1 MAKITSVQ
9 KGGIGEEIG
18 LEIGDELLGFNGEN
32 IVDVL
37 DYAFYD
43 SQEEFTLNLLTKQ
56 GEKVDIE
63 IEKGEDESLGIEL
76 DESVQLEPM
85 RCKNKCLFCFVDQL
99 PKGMRETLYVKDDDY
114 RLSFVSGNYVTLSN
128 IGQKELDRI
137 AKLRLSP
144 LYISVHAYDRDI
156 KTKLVSNPESAK
168 VFDKMEF
175 LAKHGITMHT
185 QIVLC
190 KNINDKEVLGQTLTK
205 LRELSPYV
213 KTVAV
218 IPVGL
223 TAHRQKLYP
232 LESFDREDSR
242 EVIAQVE
249 AFNKTAGGEFC
260 WCSDE
265 FYIKAELPLPE
276 YDSYGNFDQI
286 ENGVGLCAEFID
298 EFENALD
305 EVKGSNAALRIASV
319 TGQSFKEILT
329 SLSKK
334 LKSKYPNVDLRICD
348 IYNDFFGRSITVAGL
363 ITAGDIV
370 KQLKDA
376 PEYTIIPSNML
387 REFTDTFLD
396 GMTVSQLESALN
408 TRILVSHGG
417 ESYVKLIDGLCKD
430 ADNNKKQQNKR
441 GAK

>member
-1 MAKITSVQ
+1 MAKIIAVQ
-9 KGGIGEEIG
+9 KGGIGEELG
-18 LEIGDELLGFNGEN
+18 MEIGDELLGFNGEQ

-43 SQEEFTLNLLTKQ
+43 SQEEFTLNLRTKQ
-56 GEKVDIE
+56 GEKVDID
-63 IEKGEDESLGIEL
+63 IEKEEDESLGLEL

-99 PKGMRETLYVKDDDY
+99 PKGMRDTLYVKDDDY

-144 LYISVHAYDRDI
+144 LYISVHAFDREI

-168 VFDKMEF
+168 VFDKMDF
-175 LAKHGITMHT
+175 LANHGITMHT

-190 KNINDKEVLGQTLTK
+190 KNLNDGKVLDKTLE
-205 LRELSPYV
+205 ELYKRYPSV

-223 TAHRQKLYP
+223 TGHRQKLYP
-232 LESFDREDSR
+232 LESFGKEDSVK
-242 EVIAQVE
+242 VIAQVE
-249 AFNKTAGGEFC
+249 DFNKKAGGEFC

-265 FYIKAELPLPE
+265 FYIKAEKQLPPYE
-276 YDSYGNFDQI
+276 SYGDFDQI
-286 ENGVGLCAEFID
+286 ENGVGLCAEFEE
-298 EFENALD
+298 EFLSALD
-305 EVKGSNAALRIASV
+305 EVGGSKAELHIASV
-319 TGQSFKEILT
+319 TGQSFKDILK
-329 SLSKK
+329 SLCEK
-334 LKSKYPNVDLRICD
+334 LKDKYPNVNLRVKD

-363 ITAGDIV
+363 ITAGDII
-370 KQLKDA
+370 KQFKDA

-396 GMTVSQLESALN
+396 GITVSELEKALG
-408 TRILVSHGG
+408 THIVVSHGG
-417 ESYVKLIDGLCKD
+417 EDYVKIIDRLCKEKQ
-430 ADNNKKQQNKR
+430 NKPQNKR
-441 GAK
+441 SKAK

>member
-1 MAKITSVQ
+1 MAKIIAVQ
-9 KGGIGEEIG
+9 KGGIGEELG
-18 LEIGDELLGFNGEN
+18 MEIGDELLGFNGEQ

-43 SQEEFTLNLLTKQ
+43 SQEEFTLNLRTKQ
-56 GEKVDIE
+56 GEKVDID
-63 IEKGEDESLGIEL
+63 IEKEEDESLGLEL

-99 PKGMRETLYVKDDDY
+99 PKGMRDTLYVKDDDY

-144 LYISVHAYDRDI
+144 LYISVHAFDREI

-168 VFDKMEF
+168 VFDKMDF
-175 LAKHGITMHT
+175 LANHGITMHT

-190 KNINDKEVLGQTLTK
+190 KNLNDGKVLDKTLE
-205 LRELSPYV
+205 ELYKRYPSV

-223 TAHRQKLYP
+223 TGHRQKLYP
-232 LESFDREDSR
+232 LESFGKEDAVK
-242 EVIAQVE
+242 VIAQVE
-249 AFNKTAGGEFC
+249 EFNKKAGGEFC

-265 FYIKAELPLPE
+265 FYIKAEKQLPPYE
-276 YDSYGNFDQI
+276 SYGDFDQI
-286 ENGVGLCAEFID
+286 ENGVGLCAEFEE
-298 EFENALD
+298 EFLSALD
-305 EVKGSNAALRIASV
+305 EVGGSKAELNIASV
-319 TGQSFKEILT
+319 TGQSFKDILK
-329 SLSKK
+329 SLCEK
-334 LKSKYPNVDLRICD
+334 LKDKYPNVNLRVKD

-363 ITAGDIV
+363 ITAGDII
-370 KQLKDA
+370 KQFKDA

-387 REFTDTFLD
+387 REFTYTFLD
-396 GMTVSQLESALN
+396 GITVGELEKALA
-408 TRILVSHGG
+408 THIVVSHGG
-417 ESYVKLIDGLCKD
+417 EDYVKIIDRLCKEKQ
-430 ADNNKKQQNKR
+430 NKPQNKR
-441 GAK
+441 SKAK

>member
-1 MAKITSVQ
+1 MAKIIAVQ
-9 KGGIGEEIG
+9 KGGIGEELG
-18 LEIGDELLGFNGEN
+18 LEIGDELLGFNGEQ

-43 SQEEFTLNLLTKQ
+43 SQEEFTLNLRTKQ
-56 GEKVDIE
+56 GEKVDID
-63 IEKGEDESLGIEL
+63 IEKEEDESLGLEL

-99 PKGMRETLYVKDDDY
+99 PKGMRDTLYVKDDDY

-144 LYISVHAYDRDI
+144 LYISVHAFDREI

-168 VFDKMEF
+168 VFDKMDF
-175 LAKHGITMHT
+175 LANHGITMHT

-190 KNINDKEVLGQTLTK
+190 KNLNDGKVLDKTLE
-205 LRELSPYV
+205 ELYKRYPSV

-223 TAHRQKLYP
+223 TGHRQKLYP
-232 LESFDREDSR
+232 LESFGKEDAVK
-242 EVIAQVE
+242 VIAQVE
-249 AFNKTAGGEFC
+249 KFNKKAGGEFC

-265 FYIKAELPLPE
+265 FYIKAEKQLPPYE
-276 YDSYGNFDQI
+276 SYGDFDQI
-286 ENGVGLCAEFID
+286 ENGVGLCAEYEE
-298 EFENALD
+298 EFLSALD
-305 EVKGSNAALRIASV
+305 EVGGSKAELNIASV
-319 TGQSFKEILT
+319 TGQSFKDILK
-329 SLSKK
+329 SLCEK
-334 LKSKYPNVDLRICD
+334 LKDKYPNVNLRVKD

-363 ITAGDIV
+363 ITAGDII
-370 KQLKDA
+370 KQFKDA

-396 GMTVSQLESALN
+396 GITVSELEKALG
-408 TRILVSHGG
+408 THIVVSHGG
-417 ESYVKLIDGLCKD
+417 EDYVKIIDRLCKEKQ
-430 ADNNKKQQNKR
+430 NKPQNKR
-441 GAK
+441 SKAK

>member
-1 MAKITSVQ
+1 MAKIIAVQ
-9 KGGIGEEIG
+9 KGGIGEELG
-18 LEIGDELLGFNGEN
+18 MEIGDELLGFNGEQ

-43 SQEEFTLNLLTKQ
+43 SQEEFTLNLRTKQ
-56 GEKVDIE
+56 CEKVDID
-63 IEKGEDESLGIEL
+63 IEKEEDESLGLEL

-99 PKGMRETLYVKDDDY
+99 PKGMRDTLYVKDDDY

-144 LYISVHAYDRDI
+144 LYISVHAFDREI

-168 VFDKMEF
+168 VFDKMDF
-175 LAKHGITMHT
+175 LANHGITMHT

-190 KNINDKEVLGQTLTK
+190 KNLNDGKVLDKTLE
-205 LRELSPYV
+205 ELYKRYPSV

-223 TAHRQKLYP
+223 TGHRQKLYP
-232 LESFDREDSR
+232 LESFGKEDAVK
-242 EVIAQVE
+242 VIAQVE
-249 AFNKTAGGEFC
+249 DFNKKAGGEFC

-265 FYIKAELPLPE
+265 FYIKAEKQLPPYE
-276 YDSYGNFDQI
+276 SYGDFDQI
-286 ENGVGLCAEFID
+286 ENGVGLCAEFEE
-298 EFENALD
+298 EFLSALD
-305 EVKGSNAALRIASV
+305 EVGGSKAELHIASV
-319 TGQSFKEILT
+319 TGQSFKDILK
-329 SLSKK
+329 SLCEK
-334 LKSKYPNVDLRICD
+334 LKDKYPNVNLRVKD

-363 ITAGDIV
+363 ITAGDII
-370 KQLKDA
+370 KQFKDA

-396 GMTVSQLESALN
+396 GITVSELEKALG
-408 TRILVSHGG
+408 THIVVSHGG
-417 ESYVKLIDGLCKD
+417 EDYVKIIDRLCKEKQ
-430 ADNNKKQQNKR
+430 NKPQNKR
-441 GAK
+441 SKAK

>member
-1 MAKITSVQ
+1 MAKIIAVQ

-18 LEIGDELLGFNGEN
+18 LEIGDELLGFNGEQ

-43 SQEEFTLNLLTKQ
+43 SQEEFTLNLRTKQ
-56 GEKVDIE
+56 GEKVDID
-63 IEKGEDESLGIEL
+63 IEKEEDESLGLEL

-99 PKGMRETLYVKDDDY
+99 PKGMRDTLYVKDDDY

-144 LYISVHAYDRDI
+144 LYISVHAFDREI

-168 VFDKMEF
+168 VFDKMDF
-175 LAKHGITMHT
+175 LANHGITMHT

-190 KNINDKEVLGQTLTK
+190 KNLNDGKVLDKTLE
-205 LRELSPYV
+205 ELYKRYPSV

-223 TAHRQKLYP
+223 TGHRQKLYP
-232 LESFDREDSR
+232 LESFGKEDAVK
-242 EVIAQVE
+242 VIAQVE
-249 AFNKTAGGEFC
+249 EFNKKAGGEFC

-265 FYIKAELPLPE
+265 FYIKAEKQLPPYE
-276 YDSYGNFDQI
+276 SYGDFDQI
-286 ENGVGLCAEFID
+286 ENGVGLCAEFEE
-298 EFENALD
+298 EFLSALD
-305 EVKGSNAALRIASV
+305 EVGGSKAELNIASV
-319 TGQSFKEILT
+319 TGQSFKDILK
-329 SLSKK
+329 SLCDK
-334 LKSKYPNVDLRICD
+334 LKDKQPNVNLRVKD

-363 ITAGDIV
+363 ITAGDII
-370 KQLKDA
+370 KQFKDA

-396 GMTVSQLESALN
+396 GITVGELEKALG
-408 TRILVSHGG
+408 THIVVSHGG
-417 ESYVKLIDGLCKD
+417 EDYVKIIDRLCKEKQ
-430 ADNNKKQQNKR
+430 NKPQNKR
-441 GAK
+441 SKAK

>member
-1 MAKITSVQ
+1 MAKIIAVQ
-9 KGGIGEEIG
+9 KGGIGEELG
-18 LEIGDELLGFNGEN
+18 MEIGDELLGFNGEQ

-43 SQEEFTLNLLTKQ
+43 SQEEFTLNLRTKQ
-56 GEKVDIE
+56 GEKVDID
-63 IEKGEDESLGIEL
+63 IEKEEDESLGLEL

-99 PKGMRETLYVKDDDY
+99 PKGMRDTLYVKDDDY

-144 LYISVHAYDRDI
+144 LYISVHAFDREI

-168 VFDKMEF
+168 VFDKMDF
-175 LAKHGITMHT
+175 LANHGITMHT

-190 KNINDKEVLGQTLTK
+190 KNLNDGKVLDKTLE
-205 LRELSPYV
+205 ELYKRYPSV

-223 TAHRQKLYP
+223 TGHRQKLYP
-232 LESFDREDSR
+232 LESFGKEDAVK
-242 EVIAQVE
+242 VIAQVE
-249 AFNKTAGGEFC
+249 DFNKKAGGEFC

-265 FYIKAELPLPE
+265 FYIKAEKQLPPYE
-276 YDSYGNFDQI
+276 SYGDFDQI
-286 ENGVGLCAEFID
+286 ENGVGLCAEFEE
-298 EFENALD
+298 EFLSALD
-305 EVKGSNAALRIASV
+305 EVGGSKAELNIASV
-319 TGQSFKEILT
+319 TGQSFKDILK
-329 SLSKK
+329 SLCEK
-334 LKSKYPNVDLRICD
+334 LKDKYPNVNLHVKD

-363 ITAGDIV
+363 ITAGDII
-370 KQLKDA
+370 KQFKDA
-376 PEYTIIPSNML
+376 PEYTIIPSTML

-396 GMTVSQLESALN
+396 GITVSELEKALG
-408 TRILVSHGG
+408 THIVVSHGG
-417 ESYVKLIDGLCKD
+417 EDYVKIIDRLCKEKQ
-430 ADNNKKQQNKR
+430 NKPQNKR
-441 GAK
+441 SKAK

>member
-1 MAKITSVQ
+1 MAKIIAVQ

-18 LEIGDELLGFNGEN
+18 LEIGDELLGFNGEQ

-43 SQEEFTLNLLTKQ
+43 SQEEFTLNLRTKQ
-56 GEKVDIE
+56 GEKVDID
-63 IEKGEDESLGIEL
+63 IEKEEDESLGLEL

-85 RCKNKCLFCFVDQL
+85 RCKNKCLFCLVDQL
-99 PKGMRETLYVKDDDY
+99 PKGMRDTLYVKDDDY

-144 LYISVHAYDRDI
+144 LYISVHAFDREI

-168 VFDKMEF
+168 VFDKMDF
-175 LAKHGITMHT
+175 LANHGITMHT

-190 KNINDKEVLGQTLTK
+190 KNLNDGKVLDKTLE
-205 LRELSPYV
+205 ELYKRYPSV

-223 TAHRQKLYP
+223 TGHRQKLYP
-232 LESFDREDSR
+232 LESFGKEDAVK
-242 EVIAQVE
+242 VIAQVE
-249 AFNKTAGGEFC
+249 EFNKKAGGEFC

-265 FYIKAELPLPE
+265 FYIKAEKQLPPYE
-276 YDSYGNFDQI
+276 SYGDFDQI
-286 ENGVGLCAEFID
+286 ENGVGLCAEFEE
-298 EFENALD
+298 EFLSALD
-305 EVKGSNAALRIASV
+305 EVGGSKAELNIASV
-319 TGQSFKEILT
+319 TGQSFKDILK
-329 SLSKK
+329 SLCEK
-334 LKSKYPNVDLRICD
+334 LKDKYPNVNLRVKD

-363 ITAGDIV
+363 ITAGDII
-370 KQLKDA
+370 KQFKDA

-387 REFTDTFLD
+387 REFTYTFLD
-396 GMTVSQLESALN
+396 GITVGELEKALA
-408 TRILVSHGG
+408 THIVVSHGG
-417 ESYVKLIDGLCKD
+417 EDYVKIIDRLCKEKQ
-430 ADNNKKQQNKR
+430 NKPQNKR
-441 GAK
+441 SKAK

>member
-1 MAKITSVQ
+1 MAKIIAVQ

-18 LEIGDELLGFNGEN
+18 LEIGDELLGFNGEQ

-43 SQEEFTLNLLTKQ
+43 SQEEFTLNLRTKQ
-56 GEKVDIE
+56 GEKVDID
-63 IEKGEDESLGIEL
+63 IEKEEDESLGLEL

-99 PKGMRETLYVKDDDY
+99 PKGMRDTLYVKDDDY

-144 LYISVHAYDRDI
+144 LYISVHAFDREI

-168 VFDKMEF
+168 VFDKMDF
-175 LAKHGITMHT
+175 LANHGITMHT

-190 KNINDKEVLGQTLTK
+190 KNLNDGKVLDKTLE
-205 LRELSPYV
+205 ELYKRYPSV

-223 TAHRQKLYP
+223 TGHRQKLYP
-232 LESFDREDSR
+232 LESFGKEDAVK
-242 EVIAQVE
+242 VIAQVE
-249 AFNKTAGGEFC
+249 EFNKKAGGEFC

-265 FYIKAELPLPE
+265 FYIKAEKQLPPYE
-276 YDSYGNFDQI
+276 SYGDFDQI
-286 ENGVGLCAEFID
+286 ENGVGLCAEFEE
-298 EFENALD
+298 EFLSALD
-305 EVKGSNAALRIASV
+305 EVGGSKAELNIASV
-319 TGQSFKEILT
+319 TGQSFKDILK
-329 SLSKK
+329 SLCEK
-334 LKSKYPNVDLRICD
+334 LKDKYPNVNLRVKD

-363 ITAGDIV
+363 ITAGDII
-370 KQLKDA
+370 KQFKDA

-396 GMTVSQLESALN
+396 GVTVSELEKALG
-408 TRILVSHGG
+408 THIVVSHGG
-417 ESYVKLIDGLCKD
+417 EDYVKIIDRLCKEKQ
-430 ADNNKKQQNKR
+430 NKPQNKR
-441 GAK
+441 SKAK

>member
-1 MAKITSVQ
+1 MAKIIAVQ
-9 KGGIGEEIG
+9 KGGIGEELG
-18 LEIGDELLGFNGEN
+18 LEIGDELLGFNGEQ

-43 SQEEFTLNLLTKQ
+43 SQEEFTLNLRTKQ
-56 GEKVDIE
+56 GEKVDID
-63 IEKGEDESLGIEL
+63 IEKEEDESLGLEL

-99 PKGMRETLYVKDDDY
+99 PKGMRDTLYVKDDDY

-144 LYISVHAYDRDI
+144 LYISVHAFDREI

-168 VFDKMEF
+168 VFDKMDF
-175 LAKHGITMHT
+175 LANHGITMHT

-190 KNINDKEVLGQTLTK
+190 KNINDGKVLDKTLE
-205 LRELSPYV
+205 ELYKRYPSV

-223 TAHRQKLYP
+223 TGHRQKLYP
-232 LESFDREDSR
+232 LESFGKEDAVK
-242 EVIAQVE
+242 VIAQVE
-249 AFNKTAGGEFC
+249 EFNKKAGGEFC

-265 FYIKAELPLPE
+265 FYIKAEKQLPPYE
-276 YDSYGNFDQI
+276 SYGDFDQI
-286 ENGVGLCAEFID
+286 ENGVGLCAEFEE
-298 EFENALD
+298 EFLSALD
-305 EVKGSNAALRIASV
+305 EVGGSKAELNIASV
-319 TGQSFKEILT
+319 TGQSFKDILK
-329 SLSKK
+329 SLCEK
-334 LKSKYPNVDLRICD
+334 LKDKYPNVNLRVKD

-363 ITAGDIV
+363 ITAGDII
-370 KQLKDA
+370 KQFKDA

-396 GMTVSQLESALN
+396 GITVGELEKALG
-408 TRILVSHGG
+408 THIVVSHGG
-417 ESYVKLIDGLCKD
+417 EDYVKIIDGLCKEKQ
-430 ADNNKKQQNKR
+430 NKPQNKR
-441 GAK
+441 SKAK

>member
-1 MAKITSVQ
+1 MAKIIAVQ
-9 KGGIGEEIG
+9 KGGIGEELG
-18 LEIGDELLGFNGEN
+18 LEIGDELLGFNGEQ

-43 SQEEFTLNLLTKQ
+43 SQEEFTLNLRTKQ
-56 GEKVDIE
+56 GEKVDID
-63 IEKGEDESLGIEL
+63 IEKEEDESLGLEL

-99 PKGMRETLYVKDDDY
+99 PKGMRDTLYVKDDDY

-144 LYISVHAYDRDI
+144 LYISVHAFDREI

-168 VFDKMEF
+168 VFDKMDF
-175 LAKHGITMHT
+175 LANHGITMHT

-190 KNINDKEVLGQTLTK
+190 KNLNDGKVLDKTLE
-205 LRELSPYV
+205 ELYKRYPSV

-223 TAHRQKLYP
+223 TGHRQKLYP
-232 LESFDREDSR
+232 LESFGKEDAVK
-242 EVIAQVE
+242 VIAQVE
-249 AFNKTAGGEFC
+249 EFNKKAGGEFC

-265 FYIKAELPLPE
+265 FYIKAEKQLPPYE
-276 YDSYGNFDQI
+276 SYGDFDQI
-286 ENGVGLCAEFID
+286 ENGVGLCAEFEE
-298 EFENALD
+298 EFLSALD
-305 EVKGSNAALRIASV
+305 EVGGSKAELNIASV
-319 TGQSFKEILT
+319 TGQSFKDILK
-329 SLSKK
+329 SLCEK
-334 LKSKYPNVDLRICD
+334 LKDKYPNVNLRVKD

-363 ITAGDIV
+363 ITAGDII
-370 KQLKDA
+370 KQFKDA

-396 GMTVSQLESALN
+396 GITVSELEKALD
-408 TRILVSHGG
+408 THIVVSHGG
-417 ESYVKLIDGLCKD
+417 EDYVKIIDGLCKEKQ
-430 ADNNKKQQNKR
+430 NKPQNKR
-441 GAK
+441 SKAK

>member
-1 MAKITSVQ
+1 MAKIIAVQ
-9 KGGIGEEIG
+9 KGGIGEELG
-18 LEIGDELLGFNGEN
+18 LEIGDELLGFNGVQ

-43 SQEEFTLNLLTKQ
+43 SQEEFTLNLRTKQ
-56 GEKVDIE
+56 GEKVDID
-63 IEKGEDESLGIEL
+63 IEKEEDESLGLEL

-99 PKGMRETLYVKDDDY
+99 PKGMRDTLYVKDDDY

-144 LYISVHAYDRDI
+144 LYISVHAFDREI
-156 KTKLVSNPESAK
+156 KTNLVSNPESAK
-168 VFDKMEF
+168 VFDKMDF
-175 LAKHGITMHT
+175 LANHGITMHT

-190 KNINDKEVLGQTLTK
+190 KNLNDGKVLDKTLE
-205 LRELSPYV
+205 ELYKRYPSV

-223 TAHRQKLYP
+223 TGHRQKLYP
-232 LESFDREDSR
+232 LESFGKEDAVK
-242 EVIAQVE
+242 VIAQVE
-249 AFNKTAGGEFC
+249 EFNKKAGGEFC

-265 FYIKAELPLPE
+265 FYIKAEKQLPPYE
-276 YDSYGNFDQI
+276 SYGDFDQI
-286 ENGVGLCAEFID
+286 ENGVGLCAEFEE
-298 EFENALD
+298 EFLIALD
-305 EVKGSNAALRIASV
+305 EVGGSKAELNIASV
-319 TGQSFKEILT
+319 TGQSFKDILK
-329 SLSKK
+329 SLCEK
-334 LKSKYPNVDLRICD
+334 LKDKYPNVNLRVKD

-363 ITAGDIV
+363 ITAGDII
-370 KQLKDA
+370 KQFKDA

-396 GMTVSQLESALN
+396 GVTVSELEKALG
-408 TRILVSHGG
+408 THIVVSHGG
-417 ESYVKLIDGLCKD
+417 EDYVKIIDGLCKEKQ
-430 ADNNKKQQNKR
+430 NKPQNKR
-441 GAK
+441 SKAK

>member
-1 MAKITSVQ
+1 MAKIIAVQ
-9 KGGIGEEIG
+9 KGGIGEELG
-18 LEIGDELLGFNGEN
+18 LEIGDELLGFNGEQ

-43 SQEEFTLNLLTKQ
+43 SQEEFTLNLRTKQ
-56 GEKVDIE
+56 GEKVDID
-63 IEKGEDESLGIEL
+63 IEKEEDESLGLEL

-99 PKGMRETLYVKDDDY
+99 PKGMRDTLYVKDDDY

-144 LYISVHAYDRDI
+144 LYISVHAFDREI

-168 VFDKMEF
+168 VFDKMDF
-175 LAKHGITMHT
+175 LANHGITMHT

-190 KNINDKEVLGQTLTK
+190 KNLNDGKVLDKTLE
-205 LRELSPYV
+205 ELYKRYPSV

-223 TAHRQKLYP
+223 TGHRQKLYP
-232 LESFDREDSR
+232 LESFGKEDAVK
-242 EVIAQVE
+242 VIAQVE
-249 AFNKTAGGEFC
+249 EFNKKAGGEFC

-265 FYIKAELPLPE
+265 FYIKAEKQLPPYE
-276 YDSYGNFDQI
+276 SYGDFDQI
-286 ENGVGLCAEFID
+286 ENGVGLCAEFEE
-298 EFENALD
+298 EFLSALD
-305 EVKGSNAALRIASV
+305 EVGGSKTELNIASV
-319 TGQSFKEILT
+319 TGQSFKDILK
-329 SLSKK
+329 SLCEK
-334 LKSKYPNVDLRICD
+334 LKDKYPNVNLRVKD

-363 ITAGDIV
+363 ITAGDII
-370 KQLKDA
+370 KQFKDA

-396 GMTVSQLESALN
+396 GITVSELEKALG
-408 TRILVSHGG
+408 THIVVSHGG
-417 ESYVKLIDGLCKD
+417 EDYVKIIDRLCKEKQ
-430 ADNNKKQQNKR
+430 NKPQNKR
-441 GAK
+441 SKAK

>member
-1 MAKITSVQ
+1 MAKIIAVQ

-18 LEIGDELLGFNGEN
+18 LETGDELLGFNGEQ

-43 SQEEFTLNLLTKQ
+43 SQEEFALNLRTKQ
-56 GEKVDIE
+56 GEKVDID
-63 IEKGEDESLGIEL
+63 IEKEEDESLGLEL

-99 PKGMRETLYVKDDDY
+99 PKGMRDTLYVKDDDY

-144 LYISVHAYDRDI
+144 LYISVHAFDREI

-168 VFDKMEF
+168 VFDKMDF
-175 LAKHGITMHT
+175 LANHGITMHT

-190 KNINDKEVLGQTLTK
+190 KNLNDGKVLDKTLE
-205 LRELSPYV
+205 ELYKRYPSV

-223 TAHRQKLYP
+223 TGHRQKLYP
-232 LESFDREDSR
+232 LESFGKEDAVK
-242 EVIAQVE
+242 VIAQVE
-249 AFNKTAGGEFC
+249 EFNKKAGGEFC

-265 FYIKAELPLPE
+265 FYIKAEKQLPPYE
-276 YDSYGNFDQI
+276 SYGDFDQI
-286 ENGVGLCAEFID
+286 ENGVGLCAEFEE
-298 EFENALD
+298 EFLSALD
-305 EVKGSNAALRIASV
+305 EVGGSKAELNIASV
-319 TGQSFKEILT
+319 TGQSFKDILK
-329 SLSKK
+329 SLCEK
-334 LKSKYPNVDLRICD
+334 LKDKYPNVNLRVKD

-363 ITAGDIV
+363 ITAGDII
-370 KQLKDA
+370 KQFKDA

-396 GMTVSQLESALN
+396 GITVSELEKALG
-408 TRILVSHGG
+408 THIVVSHGG
-417 ESYVKLIDGLCKD
+417 EDYVKIIDRLCKEKQ
-430 ADNNKKQQNKR
+430 NKPQNKR
-441 GAK
+441 SKAK

>member
-1 MAKITSVQ
+1 MAKIIAVQ

-18 LEIGDELLGFNGEN
+18 LEIGDELLGFNGEQ

-43 SQEEFTLNLLTKQ
+43 SQEEFTLNLRTKQ
-56 GEKVDIE
+56 GEKVDID
-63 IEKGEDESLGIEL
+63 IEKEEDESLGLEL

-99 PKGMRETLYVKDDDY
+99 PKGMRDTLYVKDDDY

-144 LYISVHAYDRDI
+144 LYISVHAFDREI

-168 VFDKMEF
+168 VFDKMDF
-175 LAKHGITMHT
+175 LANHGITMHT

-190 KNINDKEVLGQTLTK
+190 KNLNDGKVLDKTLE
-205 LRELSPYV
+205 ELYKRYPSV

-223 TAHRQKLYP
+223 TGHRQKLYP
-232 LESFDREDSR
+232 LESFGKGDAVK
-242 EVIAQVE
+242 VIAQVE
-249 AFNKTAGGEFC
+249 EFNKKAGGEFC

-265 FYIKAELPLPE
+265 FYIKAEKQLPPYE
-276 YDSYGNFDQI
+276 SYGDFDQI
-286 ENGVGLCAEFID
+286 ENGVGLCAEFEE
-298 EFENALD
+298 EFLSALD
-305 EVKGSNAALRIASV
+305 EVGGSEAELNIASV
-319 TGQSFKEILT
+319 TGQSFKDILK
-329 SLSKK
+329 SLCEK
-334 LKSKYPNVDLRICD
+334 LKDKYPNVNLRVKD

-363 ITAGDIV
+363 ITAGDII
-370 KQLKDA
+370 KQFKDA

-396 GMTVSQLESALN
+396 GITVSELEKALG
-408 TRILVSHGG
+408 THIVVSHGG
-417 ESYVKLIDGLCKD
+417 EDYVKIIDRLCKEKQ
-430 ADNNKKQQNKR
+430 NKPQNKR
-441 GAK
+441 SKAK

>member
-1 MAKITSVQ
+1 MAKIIAVQ
-9 KGGIGEEIG
+9 KGGIGEELG
-18 LEIGDELLGFNGEN
+18 LEIGDELLGFNGEQ

-43 SQEEFTLNLLTKQ
+43 SQEEFTLNLRTKQ
-56 GEKVDIE
+56 GEKVDID
-63 IEKGEDESLGIEL
+63 IEKEEDESLGLEL

-99 PKGMRETLYVKDDDY
+99 PKGMRDTLYVKDDDY

-144 LYISVHAYDRDI
+144 LYISVHAFDREI

-168 VFDKMEF
+168 VFDKMDF
-175 LAKHGITMHT
+175 LANHGITMHT

-190 KNINDKEVLGQTLTK
+190 KNLNDGKVLDKTLE
-205 LRELSPYV
+205 ELYKRYPSV

-223 TAHRQKLYP
+223 TGHRQKLYP
-232 LESFDREDSR
+232 LESFGKEDAVK
-242 EVIAQVE
+242 VIAQVE
-249 AFNKTAGGEFC
+249 EFNKKAGGEFC

-265 FYIKAELPLPE
+265 FYIKAEKQLPPYE
-276 YDSYGNFDQI
+276 SYGDFDQI
-286 ENGVGLCAEFID
+286 ENGVGLCAEFEE
-298 EFENALD
+298 EFLSALD
-305 EVKGSNAALRIASV
+305 EVGGSEAELNIASV
-319 TGQSFKEILT
+319 TGQSFKDILKSLCEIL
-329 SLSKK
+329 KD
-334 LKSKYPNVDLRICD
+334 KYPNVNLRVKD

-363 ITAGDIV
+363 ITAGDII
-370 KQLKDA
+370 KQFKDA

-396 GMTVSQLESALN
+396 GITVSELEKALG
-408 TRILVSHGG
+408 THIVVSHGG
-417 ESYVKLIDGLCKD
+417 EDYVKIIDRLCKEKQ
-430 ADNNKKQQNKR
+430 NKPQNKR
-441 GAK
+441 SKAK

>member
-1 MAKITSVQ
+1 MAKIIAVQ
-9 KGGIGEEIG
+9 KGGIGEELG
-18 LEIGDELLGFNGEN
+18 LEIGDELLGFNGEQ

-43 SQEEFTLNLLTKQ
+43 SQEEFTLNLRTKQ
-56 GEKVDIE
+56 GEKVDID
-63 IEKGEDESLGIEL
+63 IEKEEDESLGLEL

-99 PKGMRETLYVKDDDY
+99 PKGMRDTLYVKDDDY

-144 LYISVHAYDRDI
+144 LYISVHAFDREI

-168 VFDKMEF
+168 VFDKMDF
-175 LAKHGITMHT
+175 LANHGITMHT

-190 KNINDKEVLGQTLTK
+190 KNLNDGKVLDKTLE
-205 LRELSPYV
+205 ELYKRYPSV

-223 TAHRQKLYP
+223 TGHRQKLYP
-232 LESFDREDSR
+232 LESFGKEDAVK
-242 EVIAQVE
+242 VIAQVE
-249 AFNKTAGGEFC
+249 DFNKKAGGEFC

-265 FYIKAELPLPE
+265 FYIKAEKQLPPYE
-276 YDSYGNFDQI
+276 SYGDFDQI
-286 ENGVGLCAEFID
+286 ENGVGLCAEFEE
-298 EFENALD
+298 EFLSALD
-305 EVKGSNAALRIASV
+305 EVGGSKAELNIASV
-319 TGQSFKEILT
+319 TGQSFKDILK
-329 SLSKK
+329 SLCEK
-334 LKSKYPNVDLRICD
+334 LKDKYPNVNLRVKD

-363 ITAGDIV
+363 ITAGDII
-370 KQLKDA
+370 KQFKDA

-396 GMTVSQLESALN
+396 GITVSELEKALG
-408 TRILVSHGG
+408 THIVVSHGG
-417 ESYVKLIDGLCKD
+417 EDYVKIIDRLCEEKQ
-430 ADNNKKQQNKR
+430 NKPQNKR
-441 GAK
+441 SKAK

>member
-1 MAKITSVQ
+1 MAKIIAVQ

-18 LEIGDELLGFNGEN
+18 LEIGDELLGFNGEQ

-43 SQEEFTLNLLTKQ
+43 SQEEFTLNLRTKQ
-56 GEKVDIE
+56 GEKVDID
-63 IEKGEDESLGIEL
+63 IEKEEDESLGLEL

-99 PKGMRETLYVKDDDY
+99 PKGMRDTLYVKDDDY

-144 LYISVHAYDRDI
+144 LYISVHAFDREI

-168 VFDKMEF
+168 VFDKMDF
-175 LAKHGITMHT
+175 LANHGITMHT

-190 KNINDKEVLGQTLTK
+190 KNLNDGKVLDKTLE
-205 LRELSPYV
+205 ELYKRYPSV

-223 TAHRQKLYP
+223 TGHRQKLYP
-232 LESFDREDSR
+232 LESFGKEDAVK
-242 EVIAQVE
+242 VIAQVE
-249 AFNKTAGGEFC
+249 EFNKKAGGEFC

-265 FYIKAELPLPE
+265 FYIKAEKQLPPYE
-276 YDSYGNFDQI
+276 SYGDFDQI
-286 ENGVGLCAEFID
+286 ENGVGLCAEFEE
-298 EFENALD
+298 EFLSALD
-305 EVKGSNAALRIASV
+305 EVGGSKAELNIASV
-319 TGQSFKEILT
+319 TGQSFKDILK
-329 SLSKK
+329 SLCEK
-334 LKSKYPNVDLRICD
+334 LKDKYPNVNLRVKD

-363 ITAGDIV
+363 ITAGDII
-370 KQLKDA
+370 KQFKDA

-396 GMTVSQLESALN
+396 GITVGELEKALG
-408 TRILVSHGG
+408 THIVVSHGG
-417 ESYVKLIDGLCKD
+417 EDYVKIIDRLCKEKQ
-430 ADNNKKQQNKR
+430 NKPQNKR
-441 GAK
+441 SKAK

>member
-1 MAKITSVQ
+1 MAKIIAVQ

-18 LEIGDELLGFNGEN
+18 LEIGDELLGFNGEQ

-43 SQEEFTLNLLTKQ
+43 SQEEFTLNLRTKQ
-56 GEKVDIE
+56 GEKVDID
-63 IEKGEDESLGIEL
+63 IEKEEDESLGLEL

-99 PKGMRETLYVKDDDY
+99 PKGMRDTLYVKDDDY

-144 LYISVHAYDRDI
+144 LYISVHAFDREI

-168 VFDKMEF
+168 VFDKMDF
-175 LAKHGITMHT
+175 LANHGITMHT

-190 KNINDKEVLGQTLTK
+190 KNLNDGKVLDKTLE
-205 LRELSPYV
+205 ELYKRYPSV

-223 TAHRQKLYP
+223 TGHRQKLYP
-232 LESFDREDSR
+232 LESFGKEDAVK
-242 EVIAQVE
+242 VIAQVE
-249 AFNKTAGGEFC
+249 EFNKKAGGEFC

-265 FYIKAELPLPE
+265 FYIKAEKQLPPYE
-276 YDSYGNFDQI
+276 SYGDFDQI
-286 ENGVGLCAEFID
+286 ENGVGLCAEFEE
-298 EFENALD
+298 EFLSALD
-305 EVKGSNAALRIASV
+305 EVGGSKAELNIASV
-319 TGQSFKEILT
+319 TGQSFKDILK
-329 SLSKK
+329 SLCEK
-334 LKSKYPNVDLRICD
+334 LKDKYPNVNLRVKD

-363 ITAGDIV
+363 ITAGDII
-370 KQLKDA
+370 KQFKDA

-396 GMTVSQLESALN
+396 GITVSELEKALG
-408 TRILVSHGG
+408 THIVVSHGG
-417 ESYVKLIDGLCKD
+417 EDYVKIIDRLCKEKQ
-430 ADNNKKQQNKR
+430 NKPQNKR
-441 GAK
+441 SKAK

>member
-1 MAKITSVQ
+1 MAKIIAVQ

-18 LEIGDELLGFNGEN
+18 LEIGDELLGFNGEQ

-43 SQEEFTLNLLTKQ
+43 SQEEFTLNLRTKQ

-63 IEKGEDESLGIEL
+63 IEKEEDESLGLEL

-99 PKGMRETLYVKDDDY
+99 PKGMRDTLYVKDDDY

-137 AKLRLSP
+137 ATLRLSP
-144 LYISVHAYDRDI
+144 LYISVHAFDREI

-168 VFDKMEF
+168 VFDKMDF
-175 LAKHGITMHT
+175 LANHGITMHT

-190 KNINDKEVLGQTLTK
+190 KNLNDGKVLDKTLE
-205 LRELSPYV
+205 ELYKRYPSV

-223 TAHRQKLYP
+223 TGHRQKLYP
-232 LESFDREDSR
+232 LESFGKEDAVK
-242 EVIAQVE
+242 VIAQVE
-249 AFNKTAGGEFC
+249 EFNKKAGGEFC

-265 FYIKAELPLPE
+265 FYIKAEKQLPPYE
-276 YDSYGNFDQI
+276 SYGDFDQI
-286 ENGVGLCAEFID
+286 ENGVGLCAEFEE
-298 EFENALD
+298 EFLSALD
-305 EVKGSNAALRIASV
+305 EVGGSEAELNIASV
-319 TGQSFKEILT
+319 TGQSFKDILK
-329 SLSKK
+329 SLCEK
-334 LKSKYPNVDLRICD
+334 LKDKYPNVNLRVKD

-363 ITAGDIV
+363 ITAGDII
-370 KQLKDA
+370 KQFKDA

-396 GMTVSQLESALN
+396 GITVSELEKALG
-408 TRILVSHGG
+408 THIVVSHGG
-417 ESYVKLIDGLCKD
+417 EDYVKIIDGLCKEKQ
-430 ADNNKKQQNKR
+430 NKPQNKR
-441 GAK
+441 SKAK

>member
-1 MAKITSVQ
+1 MAKIIAVQ
-9 KGGIGEEIG
+9 KGGIGEELG
-18 LEIGDELLGFNGEN
+18 LEIGDELLGFNGEQ

-43 SQEEFTLNLLTKQ
+43 SQEEFTLNLRTKQ
-56 GEKVDIE
+56 GEKVDID
-63 IEKGEDESLGIEL
+63 IEKEEDESLGLEL

-99 PKGMRETLYVKDDDY
+99 PKGMRDTLYVKDDDY

-144 LYISVHAYDRDI
+144 LYISVHAFDREI

-168 VFDKMEF
+168 VFDKMDF
-175 LAKHGITMHT
+175 LANHGITMHT

-190 KNINDKEVLGQTLTK
+190 KNINDKDVLQKTLE
-205 LRELSPYV
+205 ELYKRYPSV

-223 TAHRQKLYP
+223 TGHRQKLYP
-232 LESFDREDSR
+232 LESFGKEDAVK
-242 EVIAQVE
+242 VIAQVE
-249 AFNKTAGGEFC
+249 DFNKKAGGEFC

-265 FYIKAELPLPE
+265 FYIKAEKQLPPYE
-276 YDSYGNFDQI
+276 SYGDFDQI
-286 ENGVGLCAEFID
+286 ENGVGLCAEFEE
-298 EFENALD
+298 EFLSALD
-305 EVKGSNAALRIASV
+305 EVGGSKAELNIASV
-319 TGQSFKEILT
+319 TGQSFKDILK
-329 SLSKK
+329 SLCEK
-334 LKSKYPNVDLRICD
+334 LKDKYPNVNLRVKD

-363 ITAGDIV
+363 ITAGDII
-370 KQLKDA
+370 KQFKDA

-396 GMTVSQLESALN
+396 GITVSELEKALG
-408 TRILVSHGG
+408 THIVVSHGG
-417 ESYVKLIDGLCKD
+417 EDYVKIIDRLCKEKQ
-430 ADNNKKQQNKR
+430 NKPQNKR
-441 GAK
+441 SKAK

>member
-1 MAKITSVQ
+1 MAKIIAVQ
-9 KGGIGEEIG
+9 KGGIGEELG
-18 LEIGDELLGFNGEN
+18 LEIGDELLGFNGEQ

-43 SQEEFTLNLLTKQ
+43 SQEEFTLNLRTKQ
-56 GEKVDIE
+56 GEKVDID
-63 IEKGEDESLGIEL
+63 IEKEEDESLGLEL

-99 PKGMRETLYVKDDDY
+99 PKGMRDTLYVKDDDY

-144 LYISVHAYDRDI
+144 LYISVHAFDREI

-168 VFDKMEF
+168 VFDKMDF
-175 LAKHGITMHT
+175 LANHGITMHT

-190 KNINDKEVLGQTLTK
+190 KNLNDGKVLDKTLE
-205 LRELSPYV
+205 ELHKRYPSV

-223 TAHRQKLYP
+223 TGHRQKLYP
-232 LESFDREDSR
+232 LESFGKEDAVK
-242 EVIAQVE
+242 VITQVE
-249 AFNKTAGGEFC
+249 DFNKKAGGEFC

-265 FYIKAELPLPE
+265 FYIKAEKQLPPYE
-276 YDSYGNFDQI
+276 SYGDFDQI
-286 ENGVGLCAEFID
+286 ENGVGLCAEFEE
-298 EFENALD
+298 EFLSALD
-305 EVKGSNAALRIASV
+305 EVGGSKAELNIASV
-319 TGQSFKEILT
+319 TGQSFKDILK
-329 SLSKK
+329 SLCEK
-334 LKSKYPNVDLRICD
+334 LKDKYPNVNLRVKD

-363 ITAGDIV
+363 ITAGDII
-370 KQLKDA
+370 KQFKDA

-396 GMTVSQLESALN
+396 GITVSELEKALG
-408 TRILVSHGG
+408 THIVVSHGG
-417 ESYVKLIDGLCKD
+417 EDYVKIIDRLCKEKQ
-430 ADNNKKQQNKR
+430 NKPQNKR
-441 GAK
+441 SKAK

>member
-1 MAKITSVQ
+1 MAKIIAVQ

-18 LEIGDELLGFNGEN
+18 LEIGDELLGFNGEQ

-43 SQEEFTLNLLTKQ
+43 SQEEFTLNLRTKQ
-56 GEKVDIE
+56 GEKVDID
-63 IEKGEDESLGIEL
+63 IEKEEDESLGLEL

-99 PKGMRETLYVKDDDY
+99 PKGMRDTLYVKDDDY

-144 LYISVHAYDRDI
+144 LYISVHAFDREI

-168 VFDKMEF
+168 VFDKMDF
-175 LAKHGITMHT
+175 LANHGITMHT

-190 KNINDKEVLGQTLTK
+190 KNLNDGKVLDKTLE
-205 LRELSPYV
+205 ELYKRYPSV

-223 TAHRQKLYP
+223 TGHRQKLYP
-232 LESFDREDSR
+232 LESFGKEDAVK
-242 EVIAQVE
+242 VIAQVE
-249 AFNKTAGGEFC
+249 EFNKKAGGEFC

-265 FYIKAELPLPE
+265 FYIKAEKQLPPYE
-276 YDSYGNFDQI
+276 SYGDFDQI
-286 ENGVGLCAEFID
+286 ENGVGLCAEFEE
-298 EFENALD
+298 EFLSALD
-305 EVKGSNAALRIASV
+305 EIGGSEAELNIASV
-319 TGQSFKEILT
+319 TGQSFKDILK
-329 SLSKK
+329 SLCEK
-334 LKSKYPNVDLRICD
+334 LKDKYPNVNLRVKD

-363 ITAGDIV
+363 ITAGDII
-370 KQLKDA
+370 KQFKDA

-396 GMTVSQLESALN
+396 GITVSELEKALG
-408 TRILVSHGG
+408 THIVVSHGG
-417 ESYVKLIDGLCKD
+417 EDYVKIIDRLCKEKQ
-430 ADNNKKQQNKR
+430 NKPQNKR
-441 GAK
+441 SKAK

>member
-1 MAKITSVQ
+1 MAKITAVQ
-9 KGGIGEEIG
+9 KGGIGEELG
-18 LEIGDELLGFNGEN
+18 LEVGDELLGFNGKS

-37 DYAFYD
+37 DYAYYD

-56 GEKVDIE
+56 GEKVDIDV
-63 IEKGEDESLGIEL
+63 EKEEDETLGLEL

-99 PKGMRETLYVKDDDY
+99 PKGMRDTLYVKDDDY

-137 AKLRLSP
+137 ASLRLSP
-144 LYISVHAYDRDI
+144 LYISVHAYDRQI

-168 VFDKMEF
+168 VFDKMRF
-175 LAKHGITMHT
+175 LAAHGIVLHT

-190 KNINDKEVLGQTLTK
+190 KGINDKDVLEETLTQLYR
-205 LRELSPYV
+205 LRPSV

-223 TAHRQKLYP
+223 TGHRERLYP
-232 LESFDREDSR
+232 LEGFGRDDSR

-249 AFNKTAGGEFC
+249 AFNKKAGGEFC

-265 FYIKAELPLPE
+265 FYIKADLPLPP
-276 YDSYGNFDQI
+276 YDSYGDFDQI
-286 ENGVGLCAEFID
+286 ENGVGLCAEFEE
-298 EFENALD
+298 EFMGALD
-305 EVKGSNAALRIASV
+305 EVEGSDAKVRIAAV
-319 TGQSFKEILT
+319 TGQSFKDILKG
-329 SLSKK
+329 LCAR
-334 LKSKYPNVDLRICD
+334 LKNKYPNVTVDVKD

-363 ITAGDIV
+363 ITAGDII
-370 KQLKDA
+370 KQFKDA

-396 GMTVSQLESALN
+396 GITISQLEEALG
-408 TRILVSHGG
+408 TKILVSHGG
-417 ESYVKLIDGLCKD
+417 ESFVKIVEQLCKTIQSERQQ
-430 ADNNKKQQNKR
+430 ADR

>member
-1 MAKITSVQ
+1 MAKIIAVQ

-18 LEIGDELLGFNGEN
+18 LEIGDELLGFNGEQ

-43 SQEEFTLNLLTKQ
+43 SQEEFTLNLRTKQ
-56 GEKVDIE
+56 GEKVDID
-63 IEKGEDESLGIEL
+63 IEKEEDESLGLEL

-99 PKGMRETLYVKDDDY
+99 PKGMRDTLYVKDDDY

-144 LYISVHAYDRDI
+144 LYISVHAFDREI

-168 VFDKMEF
+168 VFDKMDF
-175 LAKHGITMHT
+175 LANHGITMHT

-190 KNINDKEVLGQTLTK
+190 KNLNDGKVLDKTLE
-205 LRELSPYV
+205 ELYKRYPSV

-223 TAHRQKLYP
+223 TGHRQKLYP
-232 LESFDREDSR
+232 LESFGKEDAVK
-242 EVIAQVE
+242 VIAQVE
-249 AFNKTAGGEFC
+249 EFNKKAGGEFC

-265 FYIKAELPLPE
+265 FYIKAEKQLPPYE
-276 YDSYGNFDQI
+276 SYGDFDQI
-286 ENGVGLCAEFID
+286 ENGVGLCAEFEE
-298 EFENALD
+298 EFLSALD
-305 EVKGSNAALRIASV
+305 EVGGSKVELNIASV
-319 TGQSFKEILT
+319 TGQSFKDILK
-329 SLSKK
+329 SLCEK
-334 LKSKYPNVDLRICD
+334 LKDKYPNVNLRVKD

-363 ITAGDIV
+363 ITAGDII
-370 KQLKDA
+370 KQFKDA

-396 GMTVSQLESALN
+396 GITVSELEKALG
-408 TRILVSHGG
+408 THIVVSHGG
-417 ESYVKLIDGLCKD
+417 EDYVKIIDRLCKEKQ
-430 ADNNKKQQNKR
+430 NKPQNKR
-441 GAK
+441 SKAK

>member
-1 MAKITSVQ
+1 MAKIIAVQ
-9 KGGIGEEIG
+9 KGGIGEELG
-18 LEIGDELLGFNGEN
+18 LEIGDELLGFNGEQ

-43 SQEEFTLNLLTKQ
+43 SQEEFTLNLRTKQ
-56 GEKVDIE
+56 GEKVDID
-63 IEKGEDESLGIEL
+63 IEKEEDESLGLEL

-99 PKGMRETLYVKDDDY
+99 PKGMRDTLYVKDDDY

-144 LYISVHAYDRDI
+144 LYISVHAFDREI

-168 VFDKMEF
+168 VFDKMDF
-175 LAKHGITMHT
+175 LANHGITMHT

-190 KNINDKEVLGQTLTK
+190 KNLNDGKVLDKTLE
-205 LRELSPYV
+205 ELYKRYPSV

-223 TAHRQKLYP
+223 TGHRQKLYP
-232 LESFDREDSR
+232 LESFGKEDAVK
-242 EVIAQVE
+242 VIAQVE
-249 AFNKTAGGEFC
+249 DFNKKAGGEFC

-265 FYIKAELPLPE
+265 FYIKAEKQLPPYE
-276 YDSYGNFDQI
+276 SYGDFDQI
-286 ENGVGLCAEFID
+286 ENGVGLCAEFEE
-298 EFENALD
+298 EFLSALD
-305 EVKGSNAALRIASV
+305 EVGGSKAELHIASV
-319 TGQSFKEILT
+319 TGQSFKDILKN
-329 SLSKK
+329 LCEK
-334 LKSKYPNVDLRICD
+334 LKDKYPNVNLRVKD

-363 ITAGDIV
+363 ITAGDII
-370 KQLKDA
+370 KQFKDA

-396 GMTVSQLESALN
+396 GITVSELETALG
-408 TRILVSHGG
+408 THIVVSHGG
-417 ESYVKLIDGLCKD
+417 EDYVKIIDRLCKEKQ
-430 ADNNKKQQNKR
+430 NKPQNKR
-441 GAK
+441 SKAK

>member
-1 MAKITSVQ
+1 MAKIIAVQ
-9 KGGIGEEIG
+9 KGGIGEELG
-18 LEIGDELLGFNGEN
+18 LEIGDELLGFNGEQ

-43 SQEEFTLNLLTKQ
+43 SQEEFTLNLRTKQ
-56 GEKVDIE
+56 GEKVDID
-63 IEKGEDESLGIEL
+63 IEKEEDESLGLEL

-99 PKGMRETLYVKDDDY
+99 PKGMRDTLYVKDDDY

-144 LYISVHAYDRDI
+144 LYISVHAFDREI

-168 VFDKMEF
+168 VFDKMDF
-175 LAKHGITMHT
+175 LANHGITMHT

-190 KNINDKEVLGQTLTK
+190 KNINDGKVLDKTLE
-205 LRELSPYV
+205 ELYKRYPSV

-223 TAHRQKLYP
+223 TGHRQKLYP
-232 LESFDREDSR
+232 LESFGKEDAVK
-242 EVIAQVE
+242 VIAQVE
-249 AFNKTAGGEFC
+249 EFNKKAGGEFC

-265 FYIKAELPLPE
+265 FYIKAEKQLPPYE
-276 YDSYGNFDQI
+276 SYGDFDQI
-286 ENGVGLCAEFID
+286 ENGVGLCAEFEE
-298 EFENALD
+298 EFLSALD
-305 EVKGSNAALRIASV
+305 EVGGSKAELNIASV
-319 TGQSFKEILT
+319 TGQSFKDILK
-329 SLSKK
+329 SLCEK
-334 LKSKYPNVDLRICD
+334 LKNKYPNVNLRVKD

-363 ITAGDIV
+363 ITAGDII
-370 KQLKDA
+370 KQFKDA

-396 GMTVSQLESALN
+396 GITVSELEKALG
-408 TRILVSHGG
+408 THIVVSHGG
-417 ESYVKLIDGLCKD
+417 EDYVKIIDGLCKEKQ
-430 ADNNKKQQNKR
+430 NKPQNKR
-441 GAK
+441 SKAK

>member
-1 MAKITSVQ
+1 MAKIIAVQ

-18 LEIGDELLGFNGEN
+18 LEIGDELLGFNGEQ

-43 SQEEFTLNLLTKQ
+43 SQEEFTLNLRTKQ
-56 GEKVDIE
+56 GEKVDID
-63 IEKGEDESLGIEL
+63 IEKEEDESLGLEL

-99 PKGMRETLYVKDDDY
+99 PKGMRDTLYVKDDDY

-144 LYISVHAYDRDI
+144 LYISVHAFDREI

-168 VFDKMEF
+168 VFDKMDF
-175 LAKHGITMHT
+175 LANHGITMHT

-190 KNINDKEVLGQTLTK
+190 KNINDGKVLDKTLE
-205 LRELSPYV
+205 ELYKRYPSV

-223 TAHRQKLYP
+223 TGHRQKLYP
-232 LESFDREDSR
+232 LESFGKEDAVK
-242 EVIAQVE
+242 VIAQVE
-249 AFNKTAGGEFC
+249 EFNKKAGGEFC

-265 FYIKAELPLPE
+265 FYIKAEKQLPPYE
-276 YDSYGNFDQI
+276 SYGDFDQI
-286 ENGVGLCAEFID
+286 ENGVGLCAEFEE
-298 EFENALD
+298 EFLSALD
-305 EVKGSNAALRIASV
+305 EVGGSKAELNIASV
-319 TGQSFKEILT
+319 TGQSFKDILK
-329 SLSKK
+329 SLCEK
-334 LKSKYPNVDLRICD
+334 LKDKYPNVNLRVKD

-363 ITAGDIV
+363 ITAGDII
-370 KQLKDA
+370 KQFKDA

-396 GMTVSQLESALN
+396 GITVGELEKALG
-408 TRILVSHGG
+408 THIVVSHGG
-417 ESYVKLIDGLCKD
+417 EDYVKIIDRLCKEKQ
-430 ADNNKKQQNKR
+430 NKPQNKR
-441 GAK
+441 SKAK

>member
-1 MAKITSVQ
+1 MAKIIAVQ

-18 LEIGDELLGFNGEN
+18 LEIGDELLGFNGEQ

-43 SQEEFTLNLLTKQ
+43 SQEEFTLNLRTKQ
-56 GEKVDIE
+56 GEKVDID
-63 IEKGEDESLGIEL
+63 IEKEEDESLGLEL

-99 PKGMRETLYVKDDDY
+99 PKGMRDTLYVKDDDY

-144 LYISVHAYDRDI
+144 LYISVHAFDREI

-168 VFDKMEF
+168 AFDKMDF
-175 LAKHGITMHT
+175 LANHGITMHT

-190 KNINDKEVLGQTLTK
+190 KNLNDGKVLDKTLE
-205 LRELSPYV
+205 ELYKRYPSV

-223 TAHRQKLYP
+223 TGHRQKLYP
-232 LESFDREDSR
+232 LESFGKEDAVK
-242 EVIAQVE
+242 VIAQVE
-249 AFNKTAGGEFC
+249 EFNKKAGGEFC

-265 FYIKAELPLPE
+265 FYIKAEKQLPPYE
-276 YDSYGNFDQI
+276 SYGDFDQI
-286 ENGVGLCAEFID
+286 ENGVGLCAEFEE
-298 EFENALD
+298 EFLSALD
-305 EVKGSNAALRIASV
+305 EVGGSKAELNIASV
-319 TGQSFKEILT
+319 TGQSFKDILK
-329 SLSKK
+329 SLCEK
-334 LKSKYPNVDLRICD
+334 LKDKYPNVNLRVKD

-363 ITAGDIV
+363 ITAGDII
-370 KQLKDA
+370 KQFKDA

-396 GMTVSQLESALN
+396 GITVGELEKALG
-408 TRILVSHGG
+408 THIVVSHGG
-417 ESYVKLIDGLCKD
+417 EDYVKIIDGLCKEKQ
-430 ADNNKKQQNKR
+430 NKPQNKR
-441 GAK
+441 SKAK

>member
-1 MAKITSVQ
+1 MAKIIAVQ
-9 KGGIGEEIG
+9 KGGIGEELG
-18 LEIGDELLGFNGEN
+18 LEIGDELLGFNGEQ

-43 SQEEFTLNLLTKQ
+43 SQEEFTLNLRTKQ
-56 GEKVDIE
+56 GEKVDID
-63 IEKGEDESLGIEL
+63 IEKEEDESLGLEL

-99 PKGMRETLYVKDDDY
+99 PKGMRDTLYVKDDDY

-144 LYISVHAYDRDI
+144 LYISVHAFDREI

-168 VFDKMEF
+168 VFDKMDF
-175 LAKHGITMHT
+175 LANHGITMHT

-190 KNINDKEVLGQTLTK
+190 KNLNDGKVLDKTLE
-205 LRELSPYV
+205 ELYKRYPSV

-223 TAHRQKLYP
+223 TGHRQKLYP
-232 LESFDREDSR
+232 LESFGKEDAVK
-242 EVIAQVE
+242 VIAQVE
-249 AFNKTAGGEFC
+249 EFNKKAGGEFC

-265 FYIKAELPLPE
+265 FYIKAEKQLPPYE
-276 YDSYGNFDQI
+276 SYGDFDQI
-286 ENGVGLCAEFID
+286 ENGVGLCAEFEE
-298 EFENALD
+298 EFLSALD
-305 EVKGSNAALRIASV
+305 EVGGSKAELNIASV
-319 TGQSFKEILT
+319 TGQSFKDILK
-329 SLSKK
+329 SLCEK
-334 LKSKYPNVDLRICD
+334 LKDKYPNVNLRVKD

-363 ITAGDIV
+363 ITAGDII
-370 KQLKDA
+370 KQFKDA

-396 GMTVSQLESALN
+396 GITVSELEKALG
-408 TRILVSHGG
+408 THIVVSHGG
-417 ESYVKLIDGLCKD
+417 EDYVKIIDRLCKEKQ
-430 ADNNKKQQNKR
+430 NKPQNKR
-441 GAK
+441 SKAK